1 MKPFRLIV
9 AAICLVVCAPAAA
22 QYPNRPLRLVVP
34 FPPGGAAEI
43 ACRSVA
49 QALSLSLGQPVVVET
64 KPGADGHRLL
74 REITIALKRPE
85 VQEQM
90 QRVGFAAR
98 GSPPQELATFVR
110 EQLELLRRAVRDGK
124 LQPQE

>member
-90 QRVGFAAR
+90 QRVGFAAAGAGDTRQRTARAAAPR
-98 GSPPQELATFVR
+98 GA
-110 EQLELLRRAVRDGK
+110 RRQAAAAGIK
-124 LQPQE
+124 STS